1 MAACW
6 GAWPMM
12 EGETTGESCESLFLW
27 NILVYFNNFLF
38 IYCLFYSDIIFNS
51 NDADEIAQ

>member
-1 MAACW
+1 M
-6 GAWPMM
+6 GGRDRR
-12 EGETTGESCESLFLW
+12 EVETTGESCKSLFLW